1 MNKLVVLLLV
11 AACGGAP
18 PPAATSAGA
27 AASPEPTRPA
37 PAFTPTSF
45 GVEVSGAGRPVILI
59 PCLGCPG
66 SIWKATVAHLA
77 PTAQVHVLTL
87 SGFAGRPPIDP
98 PLVATVRTELAAY
111 IRDRHLDHPVVIGHS
126 LGGFLTYWIAA
137 TEPDLVGP
145 VVAVDSPPA
154 IGAMPGGA
162 EAAAGMR
169 DSWKQMPAEQFA
181 TAIRQFFSTMAN
193 DPAQLEPL
201 LAEIQRSDQRAMA
214 DAFYELFTTDIR
226 ADLPKITAPVL
237 AIIADGPYQKL
248 IADQLTPIPHHE
260 VVILPHTKHIV
271 MYDDPAGFQ
280 RALDGFLAAHPK

>member
-1 MNKLVVLLLV
+1 MKNLVMLLVV

-18 PPAATSAGA
+18 PPAATSVGA
-27 AASPEPTRPA
+27 ASAESTRPA
-37 PAFTPTSF
+37 PIFTPTSF

-59 PCLGCPG
+59 PGLGCPG

-77 PTAQVHVLTL
+77 PAAQTHVLTL

-98 PLVATVRTELAAY
+98 PLVATVRTELATY

-126 LGGFLTYWIAA
+126 LGGFVAYWLAA

-145 VVAVDSPPA
+145 IVAVDEPPA

-162 EAAAGMR
+162 KAAAGMR
-169 DSWKQMPAEQFA
+169 DSWKQMPPKEFA
-181 TAIRQFFSTMAN
+181 AATRQFFSEMAN
-193 DPAQLEPL
+193 APSQLEPL

-214 DAFYELFTTDIR
+214 DAFYELFSTDIR
-226 ADLPKITAPVL
+226 ADLPKITAPLL
-237 AIIADGPYQKL
+237 AILADSPYQKF

-260 VVILPHTKHIV
+260 VVTLPHTKHIV
-271 MYDDPAGFQ
+271 MYDDPAGFD
-280 RALDGFLAAHPK
+280 RALDAFLAAHPR